1 MQSTQYI
8 HVDYSYTHYADV
20 LPLLPLPFFL
30 LHLFPVNQPFTVN
43 LKKKTQTCPI
53 VLFGIGVQPPQLY
66 RHLFFPSGRVL
77 LHALWMKRSQILFKG
92 VFPKSHTHYWLC
104 VQLTLQL
111 PTSQLQVSP
120 DNGASNMVVCL
131 YSSWDVSTILFD
143 IVSKSHDKS
152 KTRGQPLLLHA
163 TGLICSLHRRN

>member
-1 MQSTQYI
+1 MYYKSNEVCYNLDKCAVNTIYP
-8 HVDYSYTHYADV
+8 HRLLLHTLCWCPS
-20 LPLLPLPFFL
+20 PLPLPFFYSTYSL
-30 LHLFPVNQPFTVN
+30 WINPSLSTWQ
-43 LKKKTQTCPI
+43 KTQTCPI

-77 LHALWMKRSQILFKG
+77 LHAFWMKRSEILFKG

-120 DNGASNMVVCL
+120 DNGASKHGGMSLYLMRCL
-131 YSSWDVSTILFD
+131 YDFIWY
-143 IVSKSHDKS
+143 
-152 KTRGQPLLLHA
+152 R
-163 TGLICSLHRRN
+163 